1 MSEQGP
7 PTGDP
12 GRQPTEEELRA
23 AYEAELQRLRVEDIV
38 VQTIV
43 SLINLGGR
51 RAGLVPG
58 TEEERDL
65 GQVQMAIEGVRRL
78 MPLVEAQL
86 GPEANTLRDAVSQL
100 QMAYAQLSGAGG
112 APGPGPGAE
121 GAGPGAAGAGPG
133 AEGEPEPPAAG
144 GDQPP
149 PPAAEDQPKPGEPG
163 PAQRSGR
170 LWIPGQ

>member
-7 PTGDP
+7 PPGGAP

-23 AYEAELQRLRVEDIV
+23 AYEAELKRIRVEDVV

-65 GQVQMAIEGVRRL
+65 GQVQIAIEAVRAL
-78 MPLVEAQL
+78 MPLVEDAL
-86 GPEANTLRDAVSQL
+86 GPEAATLRDAVSQL
-100 QMAYAQLSGAGG
+100 QMAYAQLSGAGAG
-112 APGPGPGAE
+112 AAPGPGPGPRPAPGPE
-121 GAGPGAAGAGPG
+121 G
-133 AEGEPEPPAAG
+133 EGEPPPAG

-149 PPAAEDQPKPGEPG
+149 GPGAEDEPKPGGPG